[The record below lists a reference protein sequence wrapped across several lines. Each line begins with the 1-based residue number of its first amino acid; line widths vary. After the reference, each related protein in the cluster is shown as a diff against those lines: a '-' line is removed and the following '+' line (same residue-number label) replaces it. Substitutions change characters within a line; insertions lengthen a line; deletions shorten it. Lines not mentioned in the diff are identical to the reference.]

1 MIQAIRNR
9 TREVRIGDLLIGASH
24 PVAVQSMTTTD
35 TKDFEQTLSE
45 IKALEEAGCELIRV
59 AFLNAKAKDSLA
71 EIKRQMKVPLV
82 VDIHFTA
89 DLALVAMEVGADKIR
104 INPGNLG
111 GEDKLDKI
119 LDMAKNK
126 GVAIRIGVNSGSV
139 EQDLLEKY
147 GYPCSDAIVESALR
161 WVEYCE
167 NRNFYNMVLSLKSS
181 NVNTAVESYQKI
193 SQKCDYPLHVGIT
206 EAGFGQYAKVK
217 SAAGIGTILMQ
228 GIGNTIRASLM
239 GDPVEEVKL
248 CYDILKAT
256 GVRVTGPELIA
267 CPTCGRIQI
276 DLDELVGK
284 VSERI
289 KGVKEP
295 IKISVLGCP
304 VNGPGEAREAD
315 IGIAGGNGKGWIY
328 RDGAVVKTVPEAQLV
343 DALEEEI
350 KIFLAQREADRQ
362 SRLKS

>member
-1 MIQAIRNR
+1 MVTREK
-9 TREVRIGDLLIGASH
+9 TREVRIGDLIIGGRN

-35 TKDFEQTLSE
+35 TRDISATMAE
-45 IKALEEAGCELIRV
+45 IRALEEAGCEMVRV
-59 AFLNAKAKDSLA
+59 AFLNSKALDSLK
-71 EIKRQMKVPLV
+71 EIRAQTKLPLI

-89 DLALVAMEVGADKIR
+89 ELALIAMQAGADKIR

-111 GEDKLDKI
+111 GEKKLDSI
-119 LDMAKNK
+119 LEMARQK
-126 GVAIRIGVNSGSV
+126 GIAIRVGVNSGSV
-139 EQDLLEKY
+139 EKDLLEKY
-147 GYPCSDAIVESALR
+147 GYPCSDAIVESTLR

-167 NRNFYNMVLSLKSS
+167 KREFRNLVLSLKSS
-181 NVNTAVESYQKI
+181 NVTTAIESYQKI
-193 SQKCDYPLHVGIT
+193 STQCDYPLHVGIT
-206 EAGFGQYAKVK
+206 EAGYGEYAVVK
-217 SAAGIGTILMQ
+217 SAAGIGTILNM

-239 GDPVEEVKL
+239 GDPAHEVKV
-248 CYDILKAT
+248 CYDLLKAT

-289 KGVKEP
+289 KGLKEP

-315 IGIAGGNGKGWIY
+315 IGIAGGNGKGWVY
-328 RDGAVVKTVPEAQLV
+328 RDGKVVQCVPEDDLV
-343 DALEEEI
+343 NALEREI
-350 KIFLAQREADRQ
+350 
-362 SRLKS
+362 

>member
-1 MIQAIRNR
+1 MQTAREK
-9 TREVRIGDLLIGASH
+9 TREVQIGSIAIGGTN

-35 TKDFEQTLSE
+35 TKDFDATMAE
-45 IKALEEAGCELIRV
+45 IKALEEAGCELVRV
-59 AFLNAKAKDSLA
+59 AFLNAKSFDALC
-71 EIKRQMKVPLV
+71 EIKKQTKIPLV

-89 DLALVAMEVGADKIR
+89 DLALKAMEAGADKIR

-119 LDMAKNK
+119 LEMARNK
-126 GVAIRIGVNSGSV
+126 GVAIRVGVNSGSV
-139 EQDLLEKY
+139 EKDLLEKY

-167 NRNFYNMVLSLKSS
+167 KRKFENLVLSLKSS
-181 NVNTAVESYQKI
+181 NVKTAIESYTKI
-193 SQKCDYPLHVGIT
+193 STLCDYPLHVGIT
-206 EAGFGQYAKVK
+206 EAGYGQYAVIK
-217 SAAGIGTILMQ
+217 SAAGIGTLLMQ
-228 GIGNTIRASLM
+228 GIGNTIRASLV
-239 GDPVEEVKL
+239 GDPVQEVKV
-248 CYDILKAT
+248 CYDLLKAT

-276 DLDELVGK
+276 DLDELVNK

-289 KGVKEP
+289 HGMKIP

-328 RDGAVVKTVPEAQLV
+328 RDGAVVKTVPEDDLV
-343 DALEEEI
+343 DALEIEI
-350 KIFLAQREADRQ
+350 KKWMQERQ
-362 SRLKS
+362 LS

>member
-1 MIQAIRNR
+1 MLPREK
-9 TREVRIGDLLIGASH
+9 TREVRIGNVVIGGKN

-35 TKDFEQTLSE
+35 TRDMAGTMKE
-45 IKALEEAGCELIRV
+45 IRALEEAGCEMVRV
-59 AFLNAKAKDSLA
+59 AFLNSKSLNSLK
-71 EIKRQMKVPLV
+71 EIKSLTRIPLI

-89 DLALVAMEVGADKIR
+89 DLALLAIEAGVDKIR

-111 GEDKLDKI
+111 GEAKLDAI
-119 LDMAKNK
+119 LEAARQK
-126 GVAIRIGVNSGSV
+126 GVAIRVGVNSGSV
-139 EQDLLEKY
+139 EKDLLEKY

-167 NRNFYNMVLSLKSS
+167 KRNFRNLVLSLKSS
-181 NVNTAVESYQKI
+181 NVQTAIESYEKI
-193 SQKCDYPLHVGIT
+193 SRACEYPLHVGIT
-206 EAGFGQYAKVK
+206 EAGHGEYAVVK
-217 SAAGIGTILMQ
+217 SAAGIGIILNK

-239 GDPVEEVKL
+239 GDPAHEVKV

-289 KGVKEP
+289 HGLKDP

-315 IGIAGGNGKGWIY
+315 IGIAGGNGKGWVY
-328 RDGAVVKTVPEAQLV
+328 RDGKVVQCVPEADLV
-343 DALEEEI
+343 DALEKEI
-350 KIFLAQREADRQ
+350 LAWKREQ
-362 SRLKS
+362 SS

>member
-1 MIQAIRNR
+1 MKEKRNK
-9 TREVRIGDLLIGASH
+9 TREVQIGSLSIGAQN

-35 TKDFEQTLSE
+35 TRDYHNTLKE
-45 IKALEEAGCELIRV
+45 IKALEQAGCELIRV

-71 EIKRQMKVPLV
+71 ELKRQMQVPLV

-89 DLALVAMEVGADKIR
+89 DLALVAMEAGADKIR

-111 GEDKLDKI
+111 GEAKLDKI
-119 LDMAKNK
+119 LEMARNK
-126 GVAIRIGVNSGSV
+126 GVAIRVGVNSGSV
-139 EQDLLEKY
+139 EQDLLDKY

-167 NRNFYNMVLSLKSS
+167 NRKFTNLVLSLKSS
-181 NVNTAVESYQKI
+181 NVQTAVDSYLKVADQ
-193 SQKCDYPLHVGIT
+193 CDYPLHVGIT
-206 EAGFGQYAKVK
+206 EAGFGEYAKVK
-217 SAAGIGTILMQ
+217 SAAGIGTILMH
-228 GIGNTIRASLM
+228 GLGNTIRASLM

-256 GVRVTGPELIA
+256 GVRITGPELIA

-276 DLDELVGK
+276 DLNELVDK

-289 KGVKEP
+289 KGLKEP

-315 IGIAGGNGKGWIY
+315 IGIAGGNGKGWVY
-328 RDGAVVKTVPEAQLV
+328 RDGAVVKTVPEDKLV
-343 DALEEEI
+343 DALEDEI
-350 KIFLAQREADRQ
+350 RAFLSEREANRL
-362 SRLKS
+362 SRS

>member
-1 MIQAIRNR
+1 MNDFKKTTARER
-9 TREVRIGDLLIGASH
+9 TREVGIGSLSIGGRQ

-35 TKDFEQTLSE
+35 TRDLDATMQEVR
-45 IKALEEAGCELIRV
+45 ALQDAGCEMIRV
-59 AFLNAKAKDSLA
+59 AFLNSKSLDA
-71 EIKRQMKVPLV
+71 LREIKRQIQVPLI

-89 DLALVAMEVGADKIR
+89 DLALLAIEAGADKIR

-111 GEDKLDKI
+111 GLSKLDAI
-119 LDMAKNK
+119 LEAASNK

-139 EQDLLEKY
+139 EKDLLDKY

-167 NRNFYNMVLSLKSS
+167 KKKFHNLVLSLKSS
-181 NVNTAVESYQKI
+181 NLVTAVESYQKI
-193 SQKCDYPLHVGIT
+193 ATQCDYPLHLGIT
-206 EAGFGQYAKVK
+206 EAGAGDYAKTK
-217 SAAGIGTILMQ
+217 SAAGIGTILMM

-239 GDPVEEVKL
+239 GDPVQEVPL
-248 CYDILKAT
+248 CFDLLKAT
-256 GVRVTGPELIA
+256 GVRCIGPELIA

-276 DLDELVGK
+276 DLEALVAE

-289 KGVKEP
+289 KDVDAP
-295 IKISVLGCP
+295 LKIAVLGCP

-328 RDGAVVKTVPEAQLV
+328 RDGEIVRSVAEKDLV
-343 DALEEEI
+343 DALEHEI
-350 KIFLAQREADRQ
+350 RILLENPSA
-362 SRLKS
+362 